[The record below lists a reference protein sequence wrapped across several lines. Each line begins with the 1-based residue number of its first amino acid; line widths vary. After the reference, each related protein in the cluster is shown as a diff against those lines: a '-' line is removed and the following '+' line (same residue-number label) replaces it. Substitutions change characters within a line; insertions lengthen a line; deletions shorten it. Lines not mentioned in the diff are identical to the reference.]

1 MITAKSY
8 NGFVCD
14 MWSIGCILLEFVL
27 GREKFTSMWMGSYAL
42 EVLTNQASF
51 QNEILSRTAAIHTK
65 ILASDNEDIYSY
77 SDILKGLLNFTPD
90 QRWTMSQVRD
100 LEWLNIQQYENKH
113 DIAMFKHGT
122 MQVGPILSRLSS
134 PSNSLST
141 NSSDQDVE
149 ELMTIMSNTS
159 MDEHL
164 STQKQTD
171 NNNININI
179 NKQLTQTIT
188 TTPSTTTSTTAASE
202 LGPIKTNGNGRPRSA
217 GSSALVTTP
226 SDKQKGLSS
235 LASRRSQKLNITTN
249 FQELERGGA
258 SPATIKQRAGQI
270 QLPNI
275 TSPNTP
281 KIRGAR
287 KILDSGTAIVR
298 QLGLEADSP
307 VRRSNTSSAN

>member
-1 MITAKSY
+1 
-8 NGFVCD
+8 

-27 GREKFTSMWMGSYAL
+27 GRETFTSMWMGSYAL

-77 SDILKGLLNFTPD
+77 SNILKGLLNFTPD

-113 DIAMFKHGT
+113 NIAMFKNGT
-122 MQVGPILSRLSS
+122 IQVGPILSRLSS
-134 PSNSLST
+134 SSHSLST

-149 ELMTIMSNTS
+149 ELTTIMSNTS

-164 STQKQTD
+164 STQKQTG
-171 NNNININI
+171 NNNTNTNTNININI
-179 NKQLTQTIT
+179 NKQLAQTLT
-188 TTPSTTTSTTAASE
+188 TTTSTTTSTTAASE

-226 SDKQKGLSS
+226 SAKQKGPSS

-307 VRRSNTSSAN
+307 VRRSNTSMSAN